1 MGGKVNLYLD
11 DECLHVWHT
20 IPLGMRSQIVRQAL
34 LNQYANDASGRE
46 KLLMKQKERELT
58 MVGQR
63 IDELTQQKTVL
74 ISEIEELREL
84 AN

>member
-11 DECLHVWHT
+11 DECLDVWHT
-20 IPLGMRSQIVRQAL
+20 IPPGMRSQIVRQAL

-58 MVGQR
+58 MVDR
-63 IDELTQQKTVL
+63 ELTNLTQKKTVL
-74 ISEIEELREL
+74 ISEIEELRGL